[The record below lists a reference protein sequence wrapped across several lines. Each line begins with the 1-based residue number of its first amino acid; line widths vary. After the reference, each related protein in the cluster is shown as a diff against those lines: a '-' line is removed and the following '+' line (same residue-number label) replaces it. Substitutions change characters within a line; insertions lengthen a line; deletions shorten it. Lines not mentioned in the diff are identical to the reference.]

1 MKYNNF
7 WTLKRKE
14 KLIMKV
20 VQWAQKHRKKVELL
34 TKEEISIA
42 LKE

>member
-1 MKYNNF
+1 M
-7 WTLKRKE
+7 LK
-14 KLIMKV
+14 II
-20 VQWAQKHRKKVELL
+20 QWAQKHHKKVELL

>member
-1 MKYNNF
+1 M
-7 WTLKRKE
+7 LKKKE
-14 KLIMKV
+14 KLILKV
-20 VQWAQKHRKKVELL
+20 IQWAQKRGKKVELL